1 MDFEIGTSVKI
12 VRSSE
17 RFWVEVTARSDDG
30 MVKGNVNNFLL
41 GTEDHG
47 LDFGDEVEFHE
58 SEIVDLFTSDTLD
71 KIAAEQ
77 MAELK
82 AKGL

>member
-1 MDFEIGTSVKI
+1 M
-12 VRSSE
+12 
-17 RFWVEVTARSDDG
+17 
-30 MVKGNVNNFLL
+30 VNNALL

-58 SEIVDLFTSDTLD
+58 DELLDVFTSDHLD
-71 KIAAEQ
+71 KIAADQ